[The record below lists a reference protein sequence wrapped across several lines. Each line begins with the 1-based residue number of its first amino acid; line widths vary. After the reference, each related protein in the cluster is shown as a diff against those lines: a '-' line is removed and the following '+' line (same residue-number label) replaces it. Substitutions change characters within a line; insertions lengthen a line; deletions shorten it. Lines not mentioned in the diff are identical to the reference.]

1 MTTRPSPIPDFLR
14 AFGAGRAESLE
25 PFLHEDVA
33 YRVEGFE
40 PVLGRRA
47 VLAFW
52 RRMFTAHDAVR
63 MSLERQVRDGDVV
76 IAAQRQLY
84 VSGRRQPLLFDS
96 LVIYE
101 LEGER
106 IREWSDRLQI
116 EALGEEDA
124 AVWRRLRTA
133 RW

>member
-1 MTTRPSPIPDFLR
+1 MTSSVSPIPDFLR
-14 AFGAGRAESLE
+14 AFDAARAETLE

-33 YRVEGFE
+33 YRVDGFE

-52 RRMFTAHDAVR
+52 RRMFTAHEAVR

-84 VSGRRQPLLFDS
+84 LAGRRQPLLFDS
-96 LVIYE
+96 FVIYE
-101 LEGER
+101 LEDER
-106 IREWSDRLQI
+106 IRDWSDRLQI
-116 EALGEEDA
+116 QSLGEEDA

>member
-1 MTTRPSPIPDFLR
+1 MTSSVSPIPDFLR
-14 AFGAGRAESLE
+14 AFGDGRVESLE

-33 YRVEGFE
+33 YRVDGFD

-52 RRMFTAHDAVR
+52 RRMFTAYEAVR
-63 MSLERQVRDGDVV
+63 MSLERQIRDGDVV

-84 VSGRRQPLLFDS
+84 LARRRQPLLFDS
-96 LVIYE
+96 FVIYE
-101 LEGER
+101 LEDER
-106 IREWSDRLQI
+106 IRDWSDRLQI
-116 EALGEEDA
+116 ENLAEEDA